1 MSDLEIKVSVEY
13 NKPISKLDALM
24 EEFYAAKRVLKEATE
39 ELVPLIEA
47 SGKAKFDAIMEQ
59 METVLEYMKQE
70 CVITGRSP
78 IQHTA
83 FYLNGTYDRF
93 VVKYWRSDNTWR
105 MYFNGSSMNDTRM
118 DFDWN
123 PDKKEQHKEL
133 LDFLSHN
140 YSEKIVADLIQ
151 CAATQIKLQTK
162 ILCDKTKSLENTLNG
177 IKGGE

>member
-39 ELVPLIEA
+39 ELIPLIEA
-47 SGKAKFDAIMEQ
+47 SGKAKFDAIMDQ
-59 METVLEYMKQE
+59 METVIKYMEQE
-70 CVITGRSP
+70 SIITGRSP
-78 IQHTA
+78 VQHTV
-83 FYLNGTYDRF
+83 FYDNRTYDRF
-93 VVKYWRSDNTWR
+93 VVKYWRTDNTWR
-105 MYFNGSSMNDTRM
+105 IYFNCSSMNDSRM
-118 DFDWN
+118 DFIWD

-140 YSEKIVADLIQ
+140 YSEKVIADLIA
-151 CAATQIKLQTK
+151 CVATQIKLQTK

-177 IKGGE
+177 IKGGK